1 MKFDVLKKIL
11 TDSRSVA
18 QHKQCDVREYSF
30 DDNSNYILYGIRRS
44 GKSAI
49 MCERARILHDRG
61 VAWEQIFYLDFTD
74 ECFKDFVAEEF
85 DMLLLATQSMS
96 PGKTYFFFDEI
107 SRIPGW
113 ENYILK
119 FAKTG
124 AMVYASGSDETI
136 GTERIRELLGS
147 DFKFQEIYTYGFKE
161 YLLANNVPFDNTA
174 MAQSKTQRLVED
186 AFNEYK
192 EMGGFPY
199 SGTYLRR
206 REYIETIFQN
216 DIMADVL
223 SSYNIRNPLGFRL
236 ILRKIAENVGKELPN
251 QKLHGQVATAGVVL
265 PREVFTDYISYAK
278 NGFIVFALNN
288 YYTEMTE
295 KKPGI
300 PKYYFTDIGL
310 LNLMI
315 MNNDESIVRNI
326 VAILLK
332 RKYGNDVKYYKSG
345 QLNID
350 LDFFLPERRMAVIV
364 SNQFQGNE
372 YKHGLISFGE
382 MVQRH
387 PEISNLYVITGD
399 KKETIDYQ
407 GIKIC
412 MVPILDVLLQNITF

>member
-1 MKFDVLKKIL
+1 
-11 TDSRSVA
+11 
-18 QHKQCDVREYSF
+18 
-30 DDNSNYILYGIRRS
+30 
-44 GKSAI
+44 
-49 MCERARILHDRG
+49 
-61 VAWEQIFYLDFTD
+61 
-74 ECFKDFVAEEF
+74 
-85 DMLLLATQSMS
+85 
-96 PGKTYFFFDEI
+96 
-107 SRIPGW
+107 
-113 ENYILK
+113 
-119 FAKTG
+119 
-124 AMVYASGSDETI
+124 
-136 GTERIRELLGS
+136 
-147 DFKFQEIYTYGFKE
+147 
-161 YLLANNVPFDNTA
+161 
-174 MAQSKTQRLVED
+174 
-186 AFNEYK
+186 
-192 EMGGFPY
+192 
-199 SGTYLRR
+199 
-206 REYIETIFQN
+206 
-216 DIMADVL
+216 
-223 SSYNIRNPLGFRL
+223 
-236 ILRKIAENVGKELPN
+236 
-251 QKLHGQVATAGVVL
+251 
-265 PREVFTDYISYAK
+265 
-278 NGFIVFALNN
+278 
-288 YYTEMTE
+288 MTE